1 MGALHRWCKIIIKGE
16 GLGLAVRR
24 QLEEA
29 RAILKRYVEIASV
42 LRWLKHALD
51 EDERLL
57 IAQGTDPL
65 IVDPFVDTHLT
76 DESLTRRHASSHPDS
91 VDNRR
96 EPDVPL

>member
-29 RAILKRYVEIASV
+29 RAILTRCSEIAAV

-57 IAQGTDPL
+57 IAQGTGSL
-65 IVDPFVDTHLT
+65 IGDPFAHTHLT
-76 DESLTRRHASSHPDS
+76 DESRIRRHASSHPDS
-91 VDNRR
+91 SDNRR
-96 EPDVPL
+96 DPDMPL